1 MVTISRHRTS
11 ATGRKQMISVY
22 LLIGAI
28 ILFSFNAFNVPDDN
42 DSQMNLRM
50 VKTKRKL
57 DDDGS
62 IELDIDNAIL
72 TAAVVK
78 ANAEQLTTTAALDIN
93 RIYADAEKSSS
104 ATPTGSP
111 TETKEATTTTTTI
124 KATTTTTATAATTI
138 PIRDMI
144 HKRSLE
150 VKQLLLDQFSG
161 SNNSPPNPR
170 YHQSLQGKKMTAKN
184 ISCAQD
190 DAFNGIPIDDGKH
203 HAWVPSPPG
212 GYSRE
217 ALTKWE
223 KAFNGAMKRIR
234 EEASGGDTLRE
245 FAEAEVKQLRKLRH
259 SLFCKRE

>member
-1 MVTISRHRTS
+1 M
-11 ATGRKQMISVY
+11 ALVY

-28 ILFSFNAFNVPDDN
+28 FLFCFNAFNVPDDN

-50 VKTKRKL
+50 VQTKRKL
-57 DDDGS
+57 DDSS
-62 IELDIDNAIL
+62 IELDVDNAIL

-78 ANAEQLTTTAALDIN
+78 ANADQLTTTTALDIN
-93 RIYADAEKSSS
+93 KIDAEQRSS
-104 ATPTGSP
+104 ASPTGKP
-111 TETKEATTTTTTI
+111 TEKKEATTTTTT
-124 KATTTTTATAATTI
+124 TTAATAATTI

-170 YHQSLQGKKMTAKN
+170 YHQSLQRKKMTTKN

-190 DAFNGIPIDDGKH
+190 DAFSGIPIDDGKH

-223 KAFNGAMKRIR
+223 KAFDGAMKRIR

-245 FAEAEVKQLRKLRH
+245 FAETEVKQLRKLRH

>member
-1 MVTISRHRTS
+1 MVTISRHRS
-11 ATGRKQMISVY
+11 GSTGRKQMALVY

-28 ILFSFNAFNVPDDN
+28 FLFCFNAFNVPDDN
-42 DSQMNLRM
+42 DPQMNLR
-50 VKTKRKL
+50 VVQTKRKL

-62 IELDIDNAIL
+62 IELDIDNTIL

-78 ANAEQLTTTAALDIN
+78 ENAEQLTTTAALDIN
-93 RIYADAEKSSS
+93 RIDAEKSSS
-104 ATPTGSP
+104 ATPTGL
-111 TETKEATTTTTTI
+111 KEATTTTTT
-124 KATTTTTATAATTI
+124 ATTTTTTTTTAIAATTI

-144 HKRSLE
+144 HKRSLV
-150 VKQLLLDQFSG
+150 VKQLLLNQFSG

-170 YHQSLQGKKMTAKN
+170 YHQSLQRKKMTTKN

-190 DAFNGIPIDDGKH
+190 DAFSGIPIDDGKH

-217 ALTKWE
+217 ALAKWE
-223 KAFNGAMKRIR
+223 KAFNGAMNRIR

-245 FAEAEVKQLRKLRH
+245 FAETEVKQLRKLRH

>member
-1 MVTISRHRTS
+1 MVTISRHRS
-11 ATGRKQMISVY
+11 GSTGRKQMALVY

-28 ILFSFNAFNVPDDN
+28 FLFCFNAFNVPDDN
-42 DSQMNLRM
+42 DSHMNLR
-50 VKTKRKL
+50 VVPKRKL

-72 TAAVVK
+72 TDAVVK
-78 ANAEQLTTTAALDIN
+78 ENAEQLTTTAALDIN
-93 RIYADAEKSSS
+93 RIDAEKSSS

-111 TETKEATTTTTTI
+111 TEKKEAITTTTTATTATTTTT
-124 KATTTTTATAATTI
+124 AATAATTI

-161 SNNSPPNPR
+161 SNNSPPNPL
-170 YHQSLQGKKMTAKN
+170 YHQSLQGKKMTTMN

-190 DAFNGIPIDDGKH
+190 DAFSGIPVDDGKH

-217 ALTKWE
+217 ALAKWE
-223 KAFNGAMKRIR
+223 KAFNGAMNRIR

-245 FAEAEVKQLRKLRH
+245 FAETEVKQLRKLRH